1 MNASSVTIDLE
12 KSVDHK
18 IDREKRNAN
27 APSVITTFYKPIDPK
42 RHDIQMALQMVEVDE
57 RIEKNTQLAKEFA
70 IGRAVRLDEYIQ
82 YKHELRIQRRE
93 TYNKHRAVYMQKWRK
108 RKRESQGAGVV
119 DLVEEE
125 KNGILT
131 EADVVNTISSL
142 AGNDDDEFDGQSSK
156 RAWKAKP
163 DNWREVAR
171 HFQIFRNL
179 GSTRKS
185 FASELKHLNTLSSVR
200 GTLYRWLKDLNNE
213 DISSTA
219 GNILLYM
226 LKAPSSFSQLSRN
239 SRSCLPYLLIISIPR

>member
-142 AGNDDDEFDGQSSK
+142 AGDAADCASSS
-156 RAWKAKP
+156 
-163 DNWREVAR
+163 N
-171 HFQIFRNL
+171 
-179 GSTRKS
+179 GT
-185 FASELKHLNTLSSVR
+185 SEN
-200 GTLYRWLKDLNNE
+200 
-213 DISSTA
+213 ISSTA